1 MAYDPFYQRCYPELL
16 TALANTDI
24 NATLIKT
31 PVKNIIFI
39 DFNDTWD

>member
-24 NATLIKT
+24 NTDLIKT
-31 PVKNIIFI
+31 PVKINKYI